1 MTLENVCQ
9 LAAAFSEN
17 HAVDLSYAF
26 PRTQMITE
34 LLNGKGTAQL
44 KYFVFSSLTPAT
56 GLREEVCK
64 HREIQWI
71 DLRSGLQKQALFVCF
86 ATTKKWPLP
95 LSRAVISTPGG
106 VCWALNEINL
116 SILSHKKPTAFIVS
130 TSSHPISSMPL
141 LFQKPP
147 SSSFRLQ

>member
-1 MTLENVCQ
+1 MENICQ
-9 LAAAFSEN
+9 LAAASLYN
-17 HAVDLSYAF
+17 HAVDLSYTF
-26 PRTQMITE
+26 PRTQVITE

-56 GLREEVCK
+56 GLKEEVCK

-71 DLRSGLQKQALFVCF
+71 DLRSGLQKQARFVCF
-86 ATTKKWPLP
+86 ATAKKWPLP

-116 SILSHKKPTAFIVS
+116 FILSHKKPTAFIVS
-130 TSSHPISSMPL
+130 TSSHPISSVLL

-147 SSSFRLQ
+147 SSSFRFQ